1 MTVENKGKTRS
12 GLRTGFVILAV
23 LILVGVGL
31 YLYFGWLGYQE
42 SPKIIEVQGREPQ
55 FQDPYSLSAAQQDS
69 LLNYGYPEAFTI
81 LFYDEEQPG
90 GEIQTVRLETW
101 DYYTQGMGLTFINGE
116 LTAEDPLEVGEIGT
130 IDPLPYY
137 PEQFSAYMSLAEV
150 ISAAAIDTYIEIPIE
165 DDFIQ
170 GGVLYYANSLS
181 FGLKDD
187 QLVYLEALALT
198 SE

>member
-116 LTAEDPLEVGEIGT
+116 LTAEDPLEVGEVGT

-150 ISAAAIDTYIEIPIE
+150 ISAAAIDTYIEIPVE